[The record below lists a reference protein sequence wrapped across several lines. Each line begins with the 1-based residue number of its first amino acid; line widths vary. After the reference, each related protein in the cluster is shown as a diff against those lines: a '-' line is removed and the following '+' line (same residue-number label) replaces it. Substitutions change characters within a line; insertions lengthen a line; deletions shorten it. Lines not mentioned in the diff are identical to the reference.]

1 MYNLGYFLIQ
11 QLFFSDEDED
21 FKHQV
26 QELRD
31 SMPFAVVGANA
42 MVDVRGKKIR
52 GRLFPWGVGK

>member
-1 MYNLGYFLIQ
+1 M
-11 QLFFSDEDED
+11 
-21 FKHQV
+21 

-52 GRLFPWGVGK
+52 GRLYPWGVGKKNALKK

>member
-1 MYNLGYFLIQ
+1 MYNLGYLLSQ

-42 MVDVRGKKIR
+42 MVEDFWA
-52 GRLFPWGVGK
+52 L